1 MAANDKTGPKPIFLN
16 NIVSPAGRIS
26 FPHLDKPDEGKKFS
40 DGKFKASLLMDKKSA
55 DMSVLR
61 AKALE
66 CAQQAFG
73 PSIKTL
79 NDFQHP
85 FRDGDAKSD
94 LAGYPGNIYITCK
107 SKKRP
112 LTIDRAKQNIAPEE
126 IYGGCTARLVVT
138 ACSYQSTE
146 NVKDSKTGQVVK
158 QIVKGVTFLL
168 DGVQKIGDGERFGG
182 GGASAAA
189 FPDDLPEADGFQ
201 AGAGPVDVGP
211 SDAADAEAMAMFR

>member
-1 MAANDKTGPKPIFLN
+1 MATDNKTGPKPTFLN
-16 NIVSPAGRIS
+16 NIVTPSGRIS
-26 FPHLDKPDEGKKFS
+26 FPHLEQPDTGKKFS
-40 DGKFKASLLMDKKSA
+40 DGKFKASLLMDKKAA

-66 CAQQAFG
+66 CAQLAFG
-73 PSIKTL
+73 AGIKSL

-85 FRDGDAKSD
+85 FRDGDAKPE
-94 LAGYPGNIYITCK
+94 LAGYAGMIFITCK

-112 LTIDRAKQNIAPEE
+112 LCIDRAKQNIPPEE
-126 IYGGCTARLVVT
+126 IYGGCVARLVVT

-146 NVKDSKTGQVVK
+146 NVKDAKTGQVVK
-158 QIVKGVTFLL
+158 QVVKGVTFLL

-182 GGASAAA
+182 GGASASA

-201 AGAGPVDVGP
+201 PGAGPVDVGP
-211 SDAADAEAMAMFR
+211 SDAADAEAMFK